1 MCGIAGFLVRGAVSA
16 DCAADILKKMTTAI
30 EHRGPDDEGQWWN
43 AEAGVGLGMRRLAI
57 IDISPA
63 GHQPMMSACGR
74 YVLVFNGEIYNHKQ
88 IRKDLEA
95 RLLAPVWKGESDTE
109 VLLAAISAFGLR
121 RALECANGMFA
132 LALWDKESRTLEL
145 AIDRFGE
152 KPLYYGFSKGTFLF
166 GSELKALRV
175 HPDWVG
181 EIDRSALH
189 LLARH
194 VYIPAP
200 HCIYKGFAKLEPGQI
215 LTVHPSLELVTDFY
229 WSSLSA
235 AINGLEN
242 PIQASESEAVDEF
255 ERILSDAVGLR
266 MEADVPLGAFLSG
279 GFDSTAIVAMMQQ
292 KSSQPTR
299 TFTIGFETRA
309 YDEAPFARAI
319 AKHLGTNH
327 TELYVTARE
336 AMSVIP
342 SLPAIYDEPFA
353 DSSQIPTL
361 LVSKMAKQHVTVA
374 LSGDGGDELFGG
386 YQRYFVSER
395 ILPQVVRW
403 PLAIR
408 LAVAAGIEKFGA
420 ENWQR
425 TYQAATLGKG
435 KMLVG
440 ERALK
445 LASLIKEPSF
455 IEGYRNL
462 ISSWDRPHDLVLNGN
477 SKSLLFDEVA
487 IASMSS
493 IEKMMYLDLMTYLP
507 GDILTKVDRA
517 SMAVSLEAR
526 VPFLDHRVFEF
537 AWKLPLSYKVGRGQG
552 KKIVRSL
559 VYRHVPRK
567 FMDRPKTGFGI
578 PIDEWLRG
586 PLRDWAQTLLSE
598 KNIASSGYFDPKIV
612 QQTWN
617 EHLSGKRNRQAKL
630 WPILMFESWLAHV
643 R

>member
-292 KSSQPTR
+292 KSSQQTR